1 MHMEL
6 TTPPPGAPD
15 PGVALADAPAAP
27 ARSNRRE
34 LTRLFLVLL
43 ALTFVLRMPA
53 FFTPVFN
60 SDETFLATQAHVL
73 NDGGQLYEEAIDR
86 KPPIVPYV
94 YAATFTFFETSALW
108 SVRVVAMLAVALT
121 ALLLAIEARRRY
133 GSRAGWIAGVMFVVA
148 MVLFAP
154 QDGQAANFEVF
165 MLPSMT
171 AAILFAR
178 RGRGFLAGV
187 AIALATLAKQ
197 TGAATL
203 LPVVYLIMRSR
214 GKKGVGEVALGF
226 TIPTALVALAV
237 GPSQLLYWTVLGNG
251 SYVGMKTMSTVVL
264 TTFLFMTG
272 MWALCNLPLLWKI
285 PSAWGHRKLVALD
298 GQRDTDLW
306 LWVLSAAVS
315 VAVGLRF
322 FGHYYIQLAPPLALL
337 AAGAIVRGTRKWA
350 DRAVA
355 FALVVGVLFSAA
367 GYFFRPGVPEPSY
380 ESVSALPGH
389 HHGPR
394 RRHLRLGQ
402 RARDLLGVGSPAG
415 DALPHLVLPD
425 RELPRSTA
433 RRRQHQR
440 RHRGR
445 VARLLHRLHRAP
457 TEVLRRHRTRQR
469 ARRAVLPD
477 LELPAPRED
486 REDPVPPRRHHRRHR
501 GLPAQV
507 APAPPAAAQTSG
519 QGVLW

>member
-6 TTPPPGAPD
+6 TTPISGASD
-15 PGVALADAPAAP
+15 PGVALADAPRVP
-27 ARSNRRE
+27 VRSNRRE
-34 LTRLFLVLL
+34 LVRIFLVLL
-43 ALTFVLRMPA
+43 ALTFVLRLPA

-86 KPPIVPYV
+86 KPPLVPYV
-94 YAATFTFFETSALW
+94 YAATFTFFETTALW
-108 SVRVVAMLAVALT
+108 SVRLVAMLAVALT

-203 LPVVYLIMRSR
+203 LPVLYLIARSR
-214 GKKGVGEVALGF
+214 GKRGVGEVALGF
-226 TIPTALVALAV
+226 TIPTALVAIAV
-237 GPSQLLYWTVLGNG
+237 GPAQLLYWTVLGNG
-251 SYVGMKTMSTVVL
+251 SYVGMKTISTVVL

-285 PSAWGHRKLVALD
+285 PSVWGHRKLLALD

-322 FGHYYIQLAPPLALL
+322 FGHYYLQLAPPLALL
-337 AAGAIVRGTRKWA
+337 AAGALVRGTRKWA
-350 DRAVA
+350 DRAVV
-355 FALVVGVLFSAA
+355 FALVIGSLFSAA
-367 GYFFRPGVPEPSY
+367 GYFFHPGVPEPNY
-380 ESVSALPGH
+380 ESVSRYLATTTNPDDPIYVWGSVPEIYWASGRRPATRFLTSSFLTGNYPGRPPKDANTGSDTEAAWDDFYADFTAH
-389 HHGPR
+389 PPKYFV
-394 RRHLRLGQ
+394 
-402 RARDLLGVGSPAG
+402 DTSPAKVRG
-415 DALPHLVLPD
+415 SQYYPISDF
-425 RELPRSTA
+425 PRLEHIITTQYRYVVTIDDIA
-433 RRRQHQR
+433 VYQR
-440 RHRGR
+440 K
-445 VARLLHRLHRAP
+445 
-457 TEVLRRHRTRQR
+457 
-469 ARRAVLPD
+469 
-477 LELPAPRED
+477 
-486 REDPVPPRRHHRRHR
+486 
-501 GLPAQV
+501 
-507 APAPPAAAQTSG
+507 
-519 QGVLW
+519 

>member
-1 MHMEL
+1 MRMEL
-6 TTPPPGAPD
+6 TIPAPGAPD

-34 LTRLFLVLL
+34 LTRIFLVLL
-43 ALTFVLRMPA
+43 ALTFVLRLPA

-73 NDGGQLYEEAIDR
+73 GDGGRLYEEAIDR

-94 YAATFTFFETSALW
+94 YAATFSFFGTTALW

-133 GSRAGWIAGVMFVVA
+133 GPRAGWIAGVMFAVA

-203 LPVVYLIMRSR
+203 LPVVYLIARSR
-214 GKKGVGEVALGF
+214 GKRGVGEVALGF
-226 TIPTALVALAV
+226 TIPTALVALAM

-272 MWALCNLPLLWKI
+272 MWALCNLPVLWKI
-285 PSAWGHRKLVALD
+285 PSAWGHRKLLALD

-337 AAGAIVRGTRKWA
+337 AAGALVRGTRKWA
-350 DRAVA
+350 DRAVV
-355 FALVVGVLFSAA
+355 FALVIGSLFSAA

-380 ESVSALPGH
+380 ESVSRYLATTTGPDDPIYVWGSVPEIYWASGRRPATRFLTSSFLTGTYPGRPPEDANTGADTEAAWDDFYADFTAH
-389 HHGPR
+389 PPKYFV
-394 RRHLRLGQ
+394 
-402 RARDLLGVGSPAG
+402 DTSPAKVRG
-415 DALPHLVLPD
+415 SQYFPISDF
-425 RELPRSTA
+425 PRLQKIIETQYRYVVTIDDIA
-433 RRRQHQR
+433 VYQR
-440 RHRGR
+440 K
-445 VARLLHRLHRAP
+445 
-457 TEVLRRHRTRQR
+457 
-469 ARRAVLPD
+469 
-477 LELPAPRED
+477 
-486 REDPVPPRRHHRRHR
+486 
-501 GLPAQV
+501 
-507 APAPPAAAQTSG
+507 
-519 QGVLW
+519 